1 MTDKKPNISLF
12 FPVYNDETTVRL
24 VANRALALLEEVA
37 ENYEVIIVNP
47 CSIFRPESFSLRLVA

>member
-37 ENYEVIIVNP
+37 ENYEVIIVNDR
-47 CSIFRPESFSLRLVA
+47 SA